1 MTARYLALG
10 DSYTI
15 GEGVEPSERWPVQL
29 VALLRANGIDIEQP
43 EIIAATGWTTTNL
56 AQVID
61 TQAPAGPYDLVSLL
75 IGVNDQYQGGSAE
88 GFARDFCGL
97 LERAISLTGDE
108 PFRVVVLSIPDW
120 GVTPHAEGRDAAAI
134 AAGIDAFNRAALMT
148 VMQTGP
154 HWVDVTTASREAGGE
169 ASMLAGDGLHPSGE
183 AYSIWATS
191 ALRPALAALRK
202 V

>member
-1 MTARYLALG
+1 MTARFLALG

-15 GEGVEPSERWPVQL
+15 GEGVEANECWPMQL
-29 VALLRANGIDIEQP
+29 AALLRAEGIDIAEP
-43 EIIAATGWTTTNL
+43 EIIAATGWTSADL
-56 AQVID
+56 AQAID
-61 TQAPAGPYDLVSLL
+61 TQAPVGPFDLVSVLV
-75 IGVNDQYQGGSAE
+75 GVNNQYSGDSVDE
-88 GFARDFCGL
+88 FSSDFQVV
-97 LERAISLTGDE
+97 LEQAISLAGDN
-108 PFRVVVLSIPDW
+108 PFRVIALSIPDW

-134 AAGIDAFNRAALMT
+134 AAGIDVFNRAALMM

-183 AYSIWATS
+183 AYSVWAKS

>member
-1 MTARYLALG
+1 MTARFLALG

-15 GEGVEPSERWPVQL
+15 GEGVEANECWPMQL
-29 VALLRANGIDIEQP
+29 AALLRAEGIDIAEP
-43 EIIAATGWTTTNL
+43 EIIAATGWTSADL
-56 AQVID
+56 AQAID
-61 TQAPAGPYDLVSLL
+61 TQAPAGPFDLVSVLV
-75 IGVNDQYQGGSAE
+75 GVNNHYSGESVDEFSGG
-88 GFARDFCGL
+88 FRVV
-97 LERAISLTGDE
+97 LEQAIALAGDD
-108 PFRVVVLSIPDW
+108 PFRVIALSIPDW
-120 GVTPHAEGRDAAAI
+120 GVTPHAVGRDAVAI
-134 AAGIDAFNRAALMT
+134 AAGIDAFNRAALMM

-183 AYSIWATS
+183 AYSIWAQS